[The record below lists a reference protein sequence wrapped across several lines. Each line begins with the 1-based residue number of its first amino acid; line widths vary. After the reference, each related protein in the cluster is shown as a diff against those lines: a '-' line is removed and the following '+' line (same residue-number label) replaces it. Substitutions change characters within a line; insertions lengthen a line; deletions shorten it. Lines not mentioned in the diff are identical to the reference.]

1 MFNKKELVDYTED
14 LYLEASNVSR
24 RYSDGDNELKKNKII
39 SIIREYYKEEKQI
52 DVELLDKISLKSFHE
67 KKDYWL
73 ENYGDSK
80 AIVCS
85 LDKKDYWLEPREG
98 TTKNYKFAY
107 AQKISAWSYLIEH
120 NEYHT
125 RNLVFIL
132 INECLDISNEPEA
145 KEHLKNNEYKTKK
158 LGTIG
163 DPNKKI
169 YTCAGCGEEFNHGLV
184 AGTFEGKKYCQMCA
198 ISNKTHAPR
207 HDPNVENCAG
217 CGAEFKHGWV
227 AWTFGDKKYCQKCAL
242 SNKTHAP
249 RHDPNVDLD
258 FNKKFGAKIDY
269 AKLKKDILD
278 PFEIATNSARER
290 LTLKGA
296 TDTYYHENDT
306 QTKIARLFNNF
317 RKFLIE
323 KNKRCG
329 DSALKPNQI
338 FCKESGSKQIMSRLD
353 DKLSRIANSEELKKN
368 DLSDVFGYV
377 ALLLISNGWLT
388 FDEFLD

>member
-1 MFNKKELVDYTED
+1 MFDKKELVEYIED
-14 LYLEASNVSR
+14 LYMEASNVSSH
-24 RYSDGDNELKKNKII
+24 YSDGDNELKKNKII

-52 DVELLDKISLKSFHE
+52 DVELLDKISFKSFHE

-132 INECLDISNEPEA
+132 INEPEA
-145 KEHLKNNEYKTKK
+145 KEHLKNNEYKPKK

-163 DPNKKI
+163 
-169 YTCAGCGEEFNHGLV
+169 A
-184 AGTFEGKKYCQMCA
+184 
-198 ISNKTHAPR
+198 
-207 HDPNVENCAG
+207 PNV
-217 CGAEFKHGWV
+217 
-227 AWTFGDKKYCQKCAL
+227 
-242 SNKTHAP
+242 
-249 RHDPNVDLD
+249 
-258 FNKKFGAKIDY
+258 DY

-296 TDTYYHENDT
+296 TDTYYHENDNK
-306 QTKIARLFNNF
+306 TKIARLFNNF
-317 RKFLIE
+317 REFLIE
-323 KNKRCG
+323 KNIRCG

-353 DKLSRIANSEELKKN
+353 NKLSRIANSEELKKN

-377 ALLLISNGWLT
+377 ALLLIANGWLT
-388 FDEFLD
+388 FYEFLD